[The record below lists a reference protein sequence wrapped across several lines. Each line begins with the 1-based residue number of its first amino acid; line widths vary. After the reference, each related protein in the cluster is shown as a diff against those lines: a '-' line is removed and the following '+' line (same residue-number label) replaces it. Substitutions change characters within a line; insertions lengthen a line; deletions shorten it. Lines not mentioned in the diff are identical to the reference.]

1 MQDSTSAADQPAHGD
16 HAGQVISGHA
26 HTLEAVLSG
35 YIQIL
40 EALAVAT
47 RDEAAAMLH
56 EAVTDLRAPRPTGHP
71 IRHLLGW
78 AKQRAQDTVNET
90 TRAALLVISTDLTQQ
105 LGRLIT
111 TS

>member
-1 MQDSTSAADQPAHGD
+1 MHNSPDGTQPAHD
-16 HAGQVISGHA
+16 HAGQVISSHA
-26 HTLEAVLSG
+26 QTLEAVLRG
-35 YIQIL
+35 YVQIL

-47 RDEAAAMLH
+47 SDEIAALLH
-56 EAVTDLRAPRPTGHP
+56 DAVSDLRSPRPTGHP

-78 AKQRAQDTVNET
+78 ARQRTQDTVNDA

-111 TS
+111 TM

>member
-1 MQDSTSAADQPAHGD
+1 MSLTGAVNQPAHGD

-26 HTLEAVLSG
+26 QSLEAVLRG
-35 YIQIL
+35 YVQIL

-47 RDEAAAMLH
+47 RDEAAALLH
-56 EAVTDLRAPRPTGHP
+56 DAVTDLRSPRPTGHP

-78 AKQRAQDTVNET
+78 ARQRTQDTVDET
-90 TRAALLVISTDLTQQ
+90 IHAALLVISTDLTQQ

-111 TS
+111 TL